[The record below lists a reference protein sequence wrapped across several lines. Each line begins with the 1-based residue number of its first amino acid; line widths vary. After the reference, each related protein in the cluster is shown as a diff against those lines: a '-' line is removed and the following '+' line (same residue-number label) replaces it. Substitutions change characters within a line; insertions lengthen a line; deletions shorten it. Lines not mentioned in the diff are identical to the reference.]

1 MKAGGVPAHAVTASA
16 PLPLP
21 LAGSG
26 SSPWLSVALDRRA
39 SCGVEPIAEGVLVD
53 SREALTRAS
62 ARDVAELVARHPGS
76 LVAQV
81 LATLGA
87 GSGLRVVTESKLPAG
102 SGADLDAALA
112 LTTTAAAGKAL
123 GREPAGAAELVRL
136 AREALRRAGRGD
148 GGGLYAALWGG
159 VVLTREREGSLE
171 GERAAVDPGRVEES
185 LLLVDVPPEG
195 EARVPGGSASRAAV
209 PGGPERTARVAD
221 ALVAGRFDEV
231 VALLQE
237 GRAEGMGDPVR
248 SRLAALVRAAGG
260 AAWGLE
266 GRLVVAWA
274 PPGARGPGRHEAVFE
289 VLRTGGWKPLPL
301 RLDLL
306 GLEVD

>member
-1 MKAGGVPAHAVTASA
+1 VRPGGVPAHAVSASA
-16 PLPLP
+16 PPPLL
-21 LAGSG
+21 LAGGASP
-26 SSPWLSVALDRRA
+26 PWLSVALDRRA
-39 SCGVEPIAEGVLVD
+39 TCRVEPLAEGVLVD

-76 LVAQV
+76 LVAHV

-87 GSGLRVVTESKLPAG
+87 GSGLRVATESKLPAG

-112 LTTTAAAGKAL
+112 LATTAAAARAL
-123 GREPAGAAELVRL
+123 GREPECAAELVRL

-148 GGGLYAALWGG
+148 GAGLHTALWGG

-185 LLLVDVPPEG
+185 LLLLDVPPEG
-195 EARVPGGSASRAAV
+195 EAPADASASRAAAK
-209 PGGPERTARVAD
+209 GGAERTTLVAD
-221 ALVAGRFDEV
+221 ALAAGRFDEV
-231 VALLQE
+231 VALLQA
-237 GRAEGMGDPVR
+237 GQAEGAGESARRRV
-248 SRLAALVRAAGG
+248 AAVVRAAGG
-260 AAWGLE
+260 AAWALE

-274 PPGARGPGRHEAVFE
+274 PPGERGPGRREAVE
-289 VLRTGGWKPLPL
+289 AALRAGGWKPLPL